1 MSTLGVVGGIV
12 TLVLLVSLGIYAY
25 PMLLKRRWGWPAIA
39 VLTIALAAL
48 FFGFDR
54 AGGTPSAWWLSA
66 LLALLWALAPLIAAL
81 IVRRVDP
88 KTRYP

>member
-12 TLVLLVSLGIYAY
+12 TLVLLVGLGIYAY

-48 FFGFDR
+48 FE
-54 AGGTPSAWWLSA
+54 TE
-66 LLALLWALAPLIAAL
+66 
-81 IVRRVDP
+81 
-88 KTRYP
+88 

>member
-1 MSTLGVVGGIV
+1 MCCRHKERLYGGLHCLW
-12 TLVLLVSLGIYAY
+12 TSHL
-25 PMLLKRRWGWPAIA
+25 